1 MHQDVSG
8 RQHAHDVDP
17 ASITGSVDAPKQER
31 HPVLCS
37 TLAWSSVLLGLM
49 LFFCF
54 GWGPLVLHE
63 SGWATSRDL
72 WDVFRASQYV
82 GWGDIG
88 GVSSPSLAIMTLP
101 GFFVLFAPFALLV
114 GALHLTASSPG
125 IVLAHPGADFVLVPA
140 EALFAV
146 PLLAVVAQW
155 LHAQGMPRLRRRIVM
170 AAVVLLSVAVCGIWG
185 HAEDLVAT
193 AAGLGALQLVDK
205 GRVRGAGWVLGLG
218 VVVQPLV
225 LALVP
230 LVIASAARRK
240 LATLARAAVPSV
252 LLVGLALLSNRAGTL
267 QALFRQGEAPSVNR
281 ATPWVA
287 LAPKLALPHRF
298 KTKLVAMGMLHGHFV
313 VHTKVVTRTSLL
325 VVSASPFR
333 DASLLAAV
341 GVGVYAWRRRPD
353 AHGLL
358 WLGAVALALRCFV
371 EPVMIPYFLT
381 PAIVVAVMA
390 SAAAGR
396 RRLTVCLVVATGDS
410 VLAYYHLS
418 PWAWFLPVVAML
430 TVVLACGYPGRA
442 HLAPSRGPAD
452 EDDTTGADGG
462 RGVAVHGS
470 DEDIERGGWAVVTP
484 DQGHDAGTEREA
496 GGLERDRRPV
506 PAMARASLGTR
517 GAGERI
523 VLEGG
528 MRAELAGVGSL
539 SEAWRRAALVAPAGP
554 VPLPTRLA
562 RRGADV
568 LRWALGAR
576 RSQRPDRVLAAG
588 ELLA

>member
-1 MHQDVSG
+1 
-8 RQHAHDVDP
+8 
-17 ASITGSVDAPKQER
+17 
-31 HPVLCS
+31 
-37 TLAWSSVLLGLM
+37 M

-72 WDVFRASQYV
+72 WDVFRAAQYV

-88 GVSSPSLAIMTLP
+88 GVYSPSLAIMTLP
-101 GFFVLFAPFALLV
+101 GFFVLLAPFALLV

-125 IVLAHPGADFVLVPA
+125 IVLAHPTADYVLVPA

-146 PLLAVVAQW
+146 PLLALVARW
-155 LHAQGMPRLRRRIVM
+155 LHVQGMPRLRRRIVM

-193 AAGLGALQLVDK
+193 AAGLCALQLVDK
-205 GRVRGAGWVLGLG
+205 GRVRGAAWVLGLG

-240 LATLARAAVPSV
+240 LANLARAAVPSV
-252 LLVGLALLSNRAGTL
+252 LLLGLALLSNRAGTL

-298 KTKLVAMGMLHGHFV
+298 RTKVVAMGMLHGHFV

-341 GVGVYAWRRRPD
+341 GLGVYAWRRRPD

-358 WLGAVALALRCFV
+358 WLGAVALALRCYV

-381 PAIVVAVMA
+381 PAIIVAVMA

-410 VLAYYHLS
+410 VLAYFRLS

-430 TVVLACGYPGRA
+430 TIVLACGYPGLA
-442 HLAPSRGPAD
+442 HLAPGHGAAD
-452 EDDTTGADGG
+452 EDGTTGAGVGPGG
-462 RGVAVHGS
+462 PGRSRDEGIEPGGGAVGAT
-470 DEDIERGGWAVVTP
+470 DE
-484 DQGHDAGTEREA
+484 GHDAGAEREA
-496 GGLERDRRPV
+496 GGPERERQPV
-506 PAMARASLGTR
+506 LAMARTWLAARMSDTQPARAPRSGPDNASGAPERAAPDGGT
-517 GAGERI
+517 AE
-523 VLEGG
+523 
-528 MRAELAGVGSL
+528 ELAGVGSL
-539 SEAWRRAALVAPAGP
+539 SEAWRRAALAVPAEAA
-554 VPLPTRLA
+554 PLPTRLA
-562 RRGADV
+562 RHGADA

-576 RSQRPDRVLAAG
+576 GSQRPDRVLAAG